1 MRRLQLSK
9 MFNIRSGLHNTIFY
23 INYLYFTGFVKMS
36 IYCSICHEQIN
47 FCDEEISVLNCG
59 HLFHQSCLQQWLDIR
74 LTCPKCRT
82 QVVRENIVKKIYP
95 SVDEDADLVYKGSSD
110 EVKSILENY
119 NNQTKSF
126 RKQFIKIVV
135 NLENYILELEEK
147 NSKLEE
153 KVDITSITVRF
164 LQEEEVENNK
174 KIDKLL
180 ADNEKLEDNIKV
192 LKQNELVIESLKQDN
207 KQLTNSNSKLEQKL
221 NMAAITVKSLQG
233 EKLEQDEKIKELL
246 TNNEKLKSH
255 LETLKQKE
263 LAFESLE
270 AENKQLASNNS
281 KLERNIKTAENTVR
295 SLQEE
300 KLKQD
305 EKITE
310 VLINN
315 EKLKEHI
322 DSLKKRELAFA
333 GLEKE
338 NKKLKQ
344 KLSSILDSLLTD
356 DCVNNYFTEIKS
368 EFFE

>member
-1 MRRLQLSK
+1 M
-9 MFNIRSGLHNTIFY
+9 
-23 INYLYFTGFVKMS
+23 
-36 IYCSICHEQIN
+36 
-47 FCDEEISVLNCG
+47 
-59 HLFHQSCLQQWLDIR
+59 
-74 LTCPKCRT
+74 
-82 QVVRENIVKKIYP
+82 
-95 SVDEDADLVYKGSSD
+95 
-110 EVKSILENY
+110 
-119 NNQTKSF
+119 
-126 RKQFIKIVV
+126 
-135 NLENYILELEEK
+135 
-147 NSKLEE
+147 
-153 KVDITSITVRF
+153 
-164 LQEEEVENNK
+164 
-174 KIDKLL
+174 
-180 ADNEKLEDNIKV
+180 
-192 LKQNELVIESLKQDN
+192 KQNELVIESLKQDN

-344 KLSSILDSLLTD
+344 KLFSILDSLLTD
-356 DCVNNYFTEIKS
+356 DCVNNYHPEIKS